1 MADGFARVAA
11 NPYSW
16 PFDGRWCAG
25 DSAMLV
31 LGFQNG
37 TVTALDAEAELKVAA
52 TLVEAGR
59 VAGLPVIASRRGRA
73 ETLSPI
79 AARRAAMGAGMGDPV
94 FAPQTPEWQ
103 LAEALGLPGDAPI
116 FDHPGDNAFFTTGLE
131 AWLRQRGIRNL
142 VLAGLPTEGLLHA
155 TQRAANDMGFEC
167 IAISDA
173 CKGTTDARHAG
184 QLRITAFGNGLF
196 GTVAHSDQIIMALRA
211 H

>member
-73 ETLSPI
+73 ETSLRSPPGVPPWAREWVTLSLRLKRRSGSLLKRSGSRVMPRSSI
-79 AARRAAMGAGMGDPV
+79 IRATTPSIRRVSKPGSCSAASAISSWRPAHRGAAACDTARRQRHGLRMHRDFRCLQGHDRRTACRT
-94 FAPQTPEWQ
+94 AP
-103 LAEALGLPGDAPI
+103 
-116 FDHPGDNAFFTTGLE
+116 HHR
-131 AWLRQRGIRNL
+131 LRQR
-142 VLAGLPTEGLLHA
+142 A
-155 TQRAANDMGFEC
+155 F
-167 IAISDA
+167 
-173 CKGTTDARHAG
+173 RHCG
-184 QLRITAFGNGLF
+184 AF
-196 GTVAHSDQIIMALRA
+196 DQIIMALRA